1 LDEVEKYI
9 GIPYAW
15 GHYDILV
22 LPPSFP
28 FGGMENPLLTFI
40 SPTMITGDKSQIAT
54 AIHEVAH
61 SWTGNLV
68 TCKTW
73 EDVWLNESPTVFI
86 QSKVTAKLYGQD
98 RAKVE
103 SLIDNFSLNTALTN
117 LEDKPGLTK
126 LHLDMSGSTPES
138 AKSNVQYQKG
148 FQLLHHLE
156 SLIGEENFRQFLGV
170 YVRTFYQGSATS
182 RDFINTFQ
190 SFIEQTA
197 FKGQPEKLKQVSEQL
212 DWNQWIY
219 GPGKLAVDMD
229 FSTATSQKS
238 QQLAQEYQDLKGA
251 SSPDGFDVFKD
262 YDAKNKLIFLDKL
275 RENWS
280 QVDAQILERIDND
293 YHFTESLDP
302 KVKQRWYWL
311 GLVQNYAPVFEKAHE
326 FVRTQGKTENL
337 QFIYRALVDSEH
349 KKEAQQWLEENR
361 SFYHKSAI
369 AKVEA
374 ILNDS

>member
-1 LDEVEKYI
+1 MEKYI

-61 SWTGNLV
+61 SWTGNLA

-86 QSKVTAKLYGQD
+86 QSKVTAKLYGED
-98 RAKVE
+98 RAKIE
-103 SLIDNFSLNTALTN
+103 CLIDDFSLNTALTN

-126 LHLDMSGSTPES
+126 LHLDMEGSTPES
-138 AKSNVQYQKG
+138 AKSNVQYNKG
-148 FQLLHHLE
+148 AQLFYHLE
-156 SLIGEENFRQFLGV
+156 SLVGEENFRQFLGF

-182 RDFINTFQ
+182 RDFINTFETFL
-190 SFIEQTA
+190 SEQA
-197 FKGQPEKLKQVSEQL
+197 FKGQPEKLKQVTDKL
-212 DWNQWIY
+212 DWNSWIY
-219 GPGKLAVDMD
+219 GSGHLPIDVD
-229 FSTATSQKS
+229 FSTTTSQKS
-238 QQLAQEYQDLKGA
+238 QSLAQEYQDLKGA
-251 SSPDGFDVFKD
+251 GSPADFEVFKD

-280 QVDAQILERIDND
+280 QVDSSIMERIDSD
-293 YHFTESLDP
+293 YHFTDSLDP
-302 KVKQRWYWL
+302 KVK
-311 GLVQNYAPVFEKAHE
+311 
-326 FVRTQGKTENL
+326 
-337 QFIYRALVDSEH
+337 
-349 KKEAQQWLEENR
+349 
-361 SFYHKSAI
+361 
-369 AKVEA
+369 
-374 ILNDS
+374 